1 MFPQGLEKGMSRA
14 CLVFGS
20 LLVVL
25 DGKKG
30 PGVQGDA
37 QKFLT
42 FPDNIYDGLI
52 PVGLEIAYLEGA
64 ELGFS

>member
-1 MFPQGLEKGMSRA
+1 MSRA